1 MWPCDNSIFEFR
13 VPWPPVCPLVYF
25 GYIMVQVLQEEAIKQ
40 LTHRPRALIEK
51 GLREGSITEIILNV
65 CQEWIPLVY
74 LYPYLI
80 VT

>member
-1 MWPCDNSIFEFR
+1 
-13 VPWPPVCPLVYF
+13 
-25 GYIMVQVLQEEAIKQ
+25 MVQVLQEEAIKQ